1 MTRLRTLALAAAIFT
16 VGTLAATA
24 QKPATQP
31 ATHQPTQHNPG
42 AVSMTPAPNE
52 APETHSWTVEQLLPL
67 TVSEAW
73 RLSGKNEDEFFDM
86 VQDLAAFSAQRRGLV
101 LPESEEAGKKS
112 GEYIKTRAKADR
124 GELLYAIVDHAVR
137 KVGTKAPV
145 TATK

>member
-1 MTRLRTLALAAAIFT
+1 MTRLRTLALATAFLTGAI
-16 VGTLAATA
+16 LAAPA
-24 QKPATQP
+24 QQP
-31 ATHQPTQHNPG
+31 AHQPAQHNPG

-73 RLSGKNEDEFFDM
+73 RLSGRNEDEFFDM

-124 GELLYAIVDHAVR
+124 GELLYAIVDASIR
-137 KVGTKAPV
+137 KVGTPQAA
-145 TATK
+145 ATK